1 MCFLCCE
8 VSVHLSVPD
17 PFSLW
22 FDLRAQGGD
31 AGDGGAAA
39 AAAV

>member
-1 MCFLCCE
+1 MLLCFL
-8 VSVHLSVPD
+8 VSAHLSVPD

-22 FDLRAQGGD
+22 FDLRAQGGG

-39 AAAV
+39 AAV